1 MTHYI
6 AGEYLTRS
14 RQGDPGVRT
23 ALTPIPRNLERRAF
37 GNLSRFVFAENAL
50 TVSPTM
56 LDRMVYTEWAPF
68 ANFYYDPTP
77 RHDLSLQA
85 ILNSAQYRA
94 LAYMFSPLVLQRL
107 DDMSSK
113 AAPGATMSVADLFA
127 WTQYSIYGKLANGQ
141 IPATPAARNLQ
152 RTYARLLIK
161 LSNAPFLGTPLDAQ
175 ALARHELGALS
186 GYLKMNLMRGN
197 LDLQTRSHLEA
208 MKAEVGRALDAH
220 NVIVP
225 T

>member
-1 MTHYI
+1 
-6 AGEYLTRS
+6 
-14 RQGDPGVRT
+14 
-23 ALTPIPRNLERRAF
+23 
-37 GNLSRFVFAENAL
+37 
-50 TVSPTM
+50 
-56 LDRMVYTEWAPF
+56 
-68 ANFYYDPTP
+68 
-77 RHDLSLQA
+77 
-85 ILNSAQYRA
+85 
-94 LAYMFSPLVLQRL
+94 MFSPLVLQRL